1 MEHSRRSFLRFASAA
16 GVLLSSS
23 SAAHALRTQGELPQ
37 GQPILLNRNENAYGT
52 SPSIDAAMREA
63 LTFSNR
69 FPDVTYDAAVREI
82 ASFHGVRSNEMI
94 LGCGSTDVMRM
105 CAAAFLRPDSRLVTA
120 DPTFDVLQTY
130 SGQIGCH
137 VVRVPLT
144 HRHEHDLDAM
154 LAHATEST
162 HLIYICNPNNPTG
175 TITRRANLEAFLA
188 KVPPHIHVLIDEA
201 YHHYAGISDE
211 YASWI
216 EKVSMYPRLIVT
228 RTFSKVYGLAGM
240 RVGYAVAS
248 EPTIRQ
254 LMRYQLWEG
263 MNMAGSLACVAALK
277 DKSFVERAVKRNRD
291 DRQEFFNQAQTRML
305 KPLDSHTN
313 FYFMDVARPAREII
327 AHFQKHNIM
336 IGPEYPSMSTF
347 IRVTFGLPKEM
358 LAFWRVWDLLP
369 RGKMSM

>member
-1 MEHSRRSFLRFASAA
+1 MDHSRRSFLRFVGAA
-16 GVLLSSS
+16 GVLCASSS
-23 SAAHALRTQGELPQ
+23 SANTQRGQEDVREGE
-37 GQPILLNRNENAYGT
+37 PILLNRNENAYGT
-52 SPSIDAAMREA
+52 SPSITAAMREA
-63 LTFSNR
+63 LTISNR
-69 FPDVTYDAAVREI
+69 FPDVTYGAAVRTI
-82 ASFHGVRSNEMI
+82 ASFHGVRPYHVL

-120 DPTFDVLQTY
+120 DPTFDVLQSY
-130 SGQIGCH
+130 SRQIGCH
-137 VVRVPLT
+137 VVQVPLT

-154 LAHATEST
+154 LARTTEST

-175 TITRRANLEAFLA
+175 TITRRSDLEAFLA
-188 KVPPHIHVLIDEA
+188 KVPPHVYVLIDEA
-201 YHHYAGISDE
+201 YHHYAGISQD

-216 EKVSMYPRLIVT
+216 ERAVAYPRLIVT
-228 RTFSKVYGLAGM
+228 RTFSKLYGLAGM

-254 LMRYQLWEG
+254 LMPYQIWEG
-263 MNMAGSLACVAALK
+263 MNMAGSLACTAALK
-277 DKSFVERAVKRNRD
+277 DEAFVERAVKRNHD

-313 FYFMDVARPAREII
+313 FYFMDVARPARDII

-336 IGPEYPSMSTF
+336 IGPEFPSMSTF
-347 IRVTFGLPKEM
+347 IRVTFGLPKQM